1 MFQWNFAHFRFFFSA
16 LKEASEYVDYLFV
29 KFYNSYCH
37 TGDQKSFIR
46 TLDKWLSFAQSHNG
60 PLVFVGLPADPLAC
74 MDAIQYRKPKELK
87 VIYEV
92 C

>member
-1 MFQWNFAHFRFFFSA
+1 MFQCNFAFFSA
-16 LKEASEYVDYLFV
+16 LKEASEFVDFLFV
-29 KFYNSYCH
+29 KFYNNYCH
-37 TGDQKSFIR
+37 TGDQKSFLK
-46 TLDKWLSFAQSHNG
+46 TLDKWLSFAQSNNG

-74 MDAIQYRKPKELK
+74 SDAIQYRSPKELK